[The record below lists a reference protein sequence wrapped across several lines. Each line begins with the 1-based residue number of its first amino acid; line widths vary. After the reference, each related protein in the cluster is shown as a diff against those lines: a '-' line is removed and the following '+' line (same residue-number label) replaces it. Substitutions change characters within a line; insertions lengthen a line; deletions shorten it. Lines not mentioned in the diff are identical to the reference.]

1 MKNFFVKLGLQFAND
16 ADEVAFAEKYVRSS
30 IRAMQLYMVLGGV
43 FFYSFFV
50 LDRMIDPVNWV
61 TTYKI
66 RTYVMMPFGISLSLL
81 FFTALGRRM
90 FEAIVIFGVAT
101 CLVGLAV
108 IYSILERGYEY
119 SALGVT
125 LVVLGSA
132 IMFPVRVRYLTIQ
145 FPVAIL
151 IMVSAHF
158 IAANARDGW
167 LTVNIIACVTSVSFA
182 ILAGYA
188 RESSARK
195 QYIAE
200 QDLTE
205 SRARVEQLL
214 HSMLPREIA
223 TRIQA
228 GETSIADSH
237 GEVAIVFAD
246 LNGFTELARQI
257 SPPLLVNMLNGLFS
271 AFDLEAE
278 RFGIERIKT
287 IGDAYMA
294 IAGLEPGNSVTNH
307 TQRAAEF
314 AIAIQETVQQMVIT
328 TGYPINVRIGIH
340 VGPVVAGVIGVKRP
354 AFDCWGESVNY
365 ASRLEGR
372 ADPGTIL
379 ISESAQCQLATEF
392 ETNAYGEV
400 ELKGFG
406 TSRVYRLLHKRRI
419 AENSPA

>member
-1 MKNFFVKLGLQFAND
+1 MKNFFVRLGLQFSND
-16 ADEVAFAEKYVRSS
+16 TDEAAFAEKYVRSS

-50 LDRMIDPVNWV
+50 LDRMIDPVNWE

-66 RTYVMMPFGISLSLL
+66 RTYVMMPVGISLSLL
-81 FFTALGRRM
+81 LFTPLGRRM
-90 FEAIVIFGVAT
+90 FEAIVIFGVAI

-108 IYSILERGYEY
+108 IYAILERGYEY

-145 FPVAIL
+145 LPVAIL
-151 IMVSAHF
+151 IMATAHF

-200 QDLTE
+200 QNLTE

-223 TRIQA
+223 ARIQA

-257 SPPLLVNMLNGLFS
+257 SPPLLVDMLNGLFS

-294 IAGLEPGNSVTNH
+294 IAGLEPGTSVTNH

-379 ISESAQCQLATEF
+379 ISETAHWRLGQEF
-392 ETNAYGEV
+392 ETNAYGDV

-406 TSRVYRLLHKRRI
+406 TSRVYRLLQKRTT
-419 AENSPA
+419 AKNGVA